1 LDLRTKIV
9 SFYSFPKL
17 SSIILINEILANR
30 LNSDLD
36 DVDIKILQ
44 LLKEDSRRSFQ
55 DVAKLINMTDV
66 TVRRRV
72 KDLLQKGIIKKFTI
86 ETDSQKLGKGLQTL
100 IRLEMKVSDQKK
112 IMNDI
117 VKFDEVEEAYY
128 LAGKCGI
135 WLRLNLEDMEKLEE
149 FIKDKLS
156 AIDGITN
163 IETCIVLKT
172 LK

>member
-1 LDLRTKIV
+1 
-9 SFYSFPKL
+9 
-17 SSIILINEILANR
+17 
-30 LNSDLD
+30 
-36 DVDIKILQ
+36 
-44 LLKEDSRRSFQ
+44 
-55 DVAKLINMTDV
+55 MTDV

-86 ETDSQKLGKGLQTL
+86 ETDSQKLGKGLQSL

-112 IMNDI
+112 IMTDI

-163 IETCIVLKT
+163 IDTCIVLKT